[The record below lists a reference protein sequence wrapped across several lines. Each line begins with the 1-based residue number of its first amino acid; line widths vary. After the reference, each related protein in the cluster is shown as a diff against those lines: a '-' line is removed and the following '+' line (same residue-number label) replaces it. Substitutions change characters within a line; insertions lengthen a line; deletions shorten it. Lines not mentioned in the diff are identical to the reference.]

1 MFNGKP
7 MTLLRKAFRI
17 LLGTLAIAT
26 AAAAADYPSQPIR
39 IVVPWT
45 AGGFTDV
52 LGRLLAEK
60 MTRTMGQPV
69 VVDNRP
75 GASGGIGSE
84 YVSRS
89 APNGYVL
96 LLTTS
101 DALVWNINVAEAHAS
116 NPAANPKPTY
126 DPMNDFTQIVLM
138 GTQPV
143 LLWVGNDVPARTVA
157 EFVAM
162 AKAKPGS
169 VSYGS
174 SGEGSAV
181 HLAMEM
187 FSAASGIKMIHVPY
201 KGINPALM
209 DLLGGQIQAVFLSLQ
224 GAGGNFKSG
233 KLRALAITSLTRSA
247 LVPEVPTLA
256 ESGYPNFQL
265 TLWYALAGPKGL
277 PADVIDKLNQAVKA
291 ALSAPD
297 VRERLTS
304 GNTTPIGS
312 TPEES
317 RVFLVNEIAKWSGAV
332 RAAKGSQ

>member
-1 MFNGKP
+1 MHTMRRLFV
-7 MTLLRKAFRI
+7 AVSAVF
-17 LLGTLAIAT
+17 LAGVF
-26 AAAAADYPSQPIR
+26 AAPAALAADYPAQPVR
-39 IVVPWT
+39 IVVPWV

-52 LGRLLAEK
+52 LGRMLAEK
-60 MTRTMGQPV
+60 MTKSLGAPV
-69 VVDNRP
+69 IVDNKP

-84 YVSRS
+84 FVSRA
-89 APNGYVL
+89 APDGYNL

-101 DALVWNINVAEAHAS
+101 DALVWNVNLAEAHATD
-116 NPAANPKPTY
+116 PRANPKPAY
-126 DPMNDFTQIVLM
+126 DPVQDFTQVSLM

-143 LLWVGNDVPARTVA
+143 LLCVGSQVPAKNLA

-162 AKAKPGS
+162 AKAKPGG

-187 FSAASGIKMIHVPY
+187 FSAAAGIKMIHVPY
-201 KGINPALM
+201 KGINPALL
-209 DLLGGQIQAVFLSLQ
+209 DVLGGQVQALFISVQ
-224 GAGGNFKSG
+224 GGGANLKSG
-233 KLRALAITSLTRSA
+233 KLRPLAITSLSRSP

-265 TLWYALAGPKGL
+265 TLWYGIAGPKGM
-277 PADVIDKLNQAVKA
+277 PQPIVDRLNQSIKA
-291 ALSAPD
+291 ALAEPD
-297 VRERLTS
+297 VREKLLT

-317 RVFLVNEIAKWSGAV
+317 QKFLMAEIQKWGAAV
-332 RAAKGSQ
+332 RAAGAAK